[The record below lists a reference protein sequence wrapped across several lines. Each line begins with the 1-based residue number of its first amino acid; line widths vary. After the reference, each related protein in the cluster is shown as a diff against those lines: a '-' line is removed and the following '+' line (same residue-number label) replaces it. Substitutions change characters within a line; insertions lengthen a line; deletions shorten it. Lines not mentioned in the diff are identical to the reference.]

1 MDEQKEVISLDMRDH
16 LYTLVAKRMDKALDY
31 YVESEYD
38 KSFLEANSIKLI
50 ISSEMNEDDKSFFDS
65 ASKKIR
71 SLIKK
76 VSKKHINE
84 VERREKNKLIEKL
97 PFYIGLY
104 LEMIFKEMAKQGI
117 WFPKTKKHD
126 SFSNMLMQET
136 FGISTDIV
144 DKHRKE
150 LSEIKKED
158 LLNFFSD
165 KMVEDVYAKY
175 YIKNVL

>member
-84 VERREKNKLIEKL
+84 VERREKKQIDREAS
-97 PFYIGLY
+97 FLY
-104 LEMIFKEMAKQGI
+104 WAL
-117 WFPKTKKHD
+117 
-126 SFSNMLMQET
+126 
-136 FGISTDIV
+136 FGD
-144 DKHRKE
+144 D
-150 LSEIKKED
+150 
-158 LLNFFSD
+158 F
-165 KMVEDVYAKY
+165 
-175 YIKNVL
+175 